1 MEILELTKQNF
12 NDYVSNSNKPVMID
26 FWASW
31 CGPCRMLAPIYEEI
45 AKELKDEVMFAKLN
59 VDENAEIAGQYHV
72 ASIPT
77 IIVFKKGQVTAR
89 RTGTMSK
96 EDILNLLEQ
105 YFLSGIPS
113 ILLPFFRIISM

>member
-31 CGPCRMLAPIYEEI
+31 CGPCRILAPIYDEI
-45 AKELKDEVMFAKLN
+45 AKELKDEVMFAKPN
-59 VDENAEIAGQYHV
+59 ADENAEIAGQYHV

-105 YFLSGIPS
+105 
-113 ILLPFFRIISM
+113 

>member
-45 AKELKDEVMFAKLN
+45 AKELKDEAMFAKLN

-72 ASIPT
+72 FSIPT

-105 YFLSGIPS
+105 
-113 ILLPFFRIISM
+113 

>member
-26 FWASW
+26 FWARW
-31 CGPCRMLAPIYEEI
+31 CGPCRILAPIYDEI

-105 YFLSGIPS
+105 
-113 ILLPFFRIISM
+113 

>member
-45 AKELKDEVMFAKLN
+45 ANELKDEVMFAKLN

-89 RTGTMSK
+89 RTGIMSK

-105 YFLSGIPS
+105 
-113 ILLPFFRIISM
+113 

>member
-1 MEILELTKQNF
+1 
-12 NDYVSNSNKPVMID
+12 MID

-31 CGPCRMLAPIYEEI
+31 CGPCRILAPIYDEI

-59 VDENAEIAGQYHV
+59 VDENAEMAGQYHV

-105 YFLSGIPS
+105 
-113 ILLPFFRIISM
+113 

>member
-12 NDYVSNSNKPVMID
+12 NDYVSNSNKPVMFD

-31 CGPCRMLAPIYEEI
+31 CGPCRILAPIYDEI

-105 YFLSGIPS
+105 
-113 ILLPFFRIISM
+113 

>member
-31 CGPCRMLAPIYEEI
+31 CGPCRILAPIYDEI

-89 RTGTMSK
+89 RTGAMSK

-105 YFLSGIPS
+105 
-113 ILLPFFRIISM
+113 

>member
-31 CGPCRMLAPIYEEI
+31 CGPCRMLVPIYEEI

-89 RTGTMSK
+89 RTGIMSK

-105 YFLSGIPS
+105 
-113 ILLPFFRIISM
+113 

>member
-31 CGPCRMLAPIYEEI
+31 CGPCRILAPIYDEI

-89 RTGTMSK
+89 GTATMSK

-105 YFLSGIPS
+105 
-113 ILLPFFRIISM
+113 

>member
-31 CGPCRMLAPIYEEI
+31 CGPCRILAPIYDEI

-59 VDENAEIAGQYHV
+59 VDENAEIAGLYHV

-77 IIVFKKGQVTAR
+77 IIVFKK
-89 RTGTMSK
+89 
-96 EDILNLLEQ
+96 
-105 YFLSGIPS
+105 
-113 ILLPFFRIISM
+113 

>member
-45 AKELKDEVMFAKLN
+45 ANELKDEAMFAKLN
-59 VDENAEIAGQYHV
+59 VDENAEVAGQYHV
-72 ASIPT
+72 VSIPT

-105 YFLSGIPS
+105 
-113 ILLPFFRIISM
+113 

>member
-77 IIVFKKGQVTAR
+77 FIVFKKGQVTAR

-105 YFLSGIPS
+105 
-113 ILLPFFRIISM
+113 

>member
-77 IIVFKKGQVTAR
+77 IIVFKK
-89 RTGTMSK
+89 RTSYCQTHRHN
-96 EDILNLLEQ
+96 E
-105 YFLSGIPS
+105 
-113 ILLPFFRIISM
+113 

>member
-45 AKELKDEVMFAKLN
+45 AKELKDEAMFAKLN

-105 YFLSGIPS
+105 
-113 ILLPFFRIISM
+113 